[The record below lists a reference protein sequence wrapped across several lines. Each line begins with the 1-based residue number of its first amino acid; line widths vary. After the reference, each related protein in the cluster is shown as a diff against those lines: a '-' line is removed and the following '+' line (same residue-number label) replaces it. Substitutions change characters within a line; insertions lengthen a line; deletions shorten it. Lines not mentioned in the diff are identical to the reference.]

1 MSLFADDIFGQAVGP
16 ATRRRKAAGPA
27 PLFGDVFGGVPPDQE
42 EVSPELQ
49 ASVLG
54 ELGELTGGTLS
65 RVGDALA
72 MPGDYFRGLL
82 AGSPGERV
90 TGRELLRDMGL
101 AGQEDTWG
109 NFLSGLAVEVG
120 TDPLAMLSGPAK
132 ALTPAGR
139 AAQKLGLLDNAPTA
153 ATRKA
158 IQSGALATADAR
170 KALPTVV
177 QRTADKLEAT
187 GRTLSTLDPA
197 TVGRPLYGTRTARR
211 AITLDDTIKY
221 ADSPQA
227 AEREAR
233 ALLGDTEFN
242 RIRNQRLADSFG
254 IGLPFQNP
262 SITGDF
268 LGKGFGDNYAD
279 VLDTLGQ
286 AYRWSPVGRQM
297 SALFDN
303 KVGGAVDAED
313 QLTNI
318 ASFRARE
325 QAGGVA
331 DSAHTLLLSRVQQSH
346 PEVFSEDGNRI
357 LGRYLEGPAA
367 MRPGDEAYV
376 QARPELLNYANWWK
390 NNRQDYLT
398 GARELGLTAEQ
409 LADKY
414 GIEYLPRRADA
425 VLEME
430 SRRNRQLNNALS
442 TFTGDMLRRTDAMQ
456 VPGGRETIL
465 RLSRDPVV
473 AGGKRTA
480 TTDTAAAVHIL
491 KELQPL
497 VPPGGPDITLEQAEK
512 IARVLH
518 KLPSEALDRAPL
530 FGQHPTEMIGSYMR
544 NRNESMATAK
554 TLYDSLATF
563 AEDGLYTD
571 IPGGRH
577 ISMED
582 AIKRLGLRSYDDS
595 ADDLMDI
602 VGDGAAARAV
612 NARPLSGASKQ
623 MRERIAGLRGIAD
636 PDQVKLSEISIP
648 EEHVN
653 RLLRARDV
661 FSVDEASGSLLQQ
674 LDHITAAWKGSILT
688 WPARAVRD
696 LYSGATSNWLE
707 GALDRRSVRAARGL
721 LSSGPGDQTFLAELQ
736 SIPRYQGMGA
746 DAVNQFYS
754 DLAGTGLVAGGSS
767 TDIGL
772 GLTGRRALDAALPGA
787 TPVNAGTILG
797 ELAPQSGRTWT
808 EFARDFG
815 TWRSSLKPLAE
826 TKNPIL
832 RAGEQMNS
840 LTDGI
845 NRLSGYLALL
855 KQGFTPEAA
864 ARAMKRAHV
873 DYTSLSGFER
883 NVLRRVFPWYSYQ
896 SRIFGEVLR
905 QLSEQPGGRYGQLVR
920 ATESVQDDV
929 DDDAYI
935 TSDLR
940 SQFAVPIPE
949 EWGGVPAPGTQTY
962 LTDLDF
968 PGFDQINML
977 ETPGTVSGAATGT
990 MRQVGMQ
997 LHPGLRT
1004 LAELM
1009 SGQDFFTRRPV
1020 GESTSTL
1027 DSILRSVTG
1036 NPDANVP
1043 AIIEKPVEMMPFVG
1057 RPLYAARSLLDDRG
1071 GQSLAQRAIK
1081 TSLNATTGLKVRDKT
1096 QEDILRDQ
1104 VRQLQ
1109 ESVDPY
1115 TREFTTSYI
1124 PENLQPYVPNWA
1136 LDRMAVSRSLD
1147 RERRAARRKPR
1158 RKERERSATGQLF
1171 E

>member
-1 MSLFADDIFGQAVGP
+1 MSLFPEDIFGQAP
-16 ATRRRKAAGPA
+16 APSARRRRSTGSAA
-27 PLFGDVFGGVPPDQE
+27 LFSDPFGAAPPDQE
-42 EVSPELQ
+42 EVSPELRE
-49 ASVLG
+49 SVLRDI
-54 ELGELTGGTLS
+54 GELTGGTLS

-72 MPGDYFRGLL
+72 MPGDYFRGAIAGRPGERLTGRDFLRDAGL
-82 AGSPGERV
+82 AGS
-90 TGRELLRDMGL
+90 
-101 AGQEDTWG
+101 EDTWG
-109 NFLSGLAVEVG
+109 NFLAGLATEVA
-120 TDPLAMLSGPAK
+120 TDPLAMISGPAK

-139 AAQKLGLLDNAPTA
+139 AAQKLGLLDNAQTA

-158 IQSGALATADAR
+158 IEGGALATADAR
-170 KALPTVV
+170 AALPTVA
-177 QRTADKLEAT
+177 QRTADQLEAT
-187 GRTLSTLDPA
+187 GRTISTFDPA
-197 TVGRPLYGTRTARR
+197 TVGRPLYGPRTARR
-211 AITLDDTIKY
+211 AATLDDVIKY
-221 ADSPQA
+221 SDDAKS

-233 ALLGDTEFN
+233 SLLGDNEFN

-254 IGLPFQNP
+254 IGLPLQNP

-279 VLDTLGQ
+279 VLDTIGQ

-297 SALFDN
+297 SALFNN

-313 QLTNI
+313 QITNI
-318 ASFRARE
+318 AAFEAR
-325 QAGGVA
+325 QKAGGVA
-331 DSAHTLLLSRVQQSH
+331 DGAHALLLSRLNNAH

-357 LGRYLEGPAA
+357 LGRYLEGPSA

-376 QARPELLNYANWWK
+376 QSRPELLNYANWWK
-390 NNRQDYLT
+390 NNRQDYLE
-398 GARELGLTAEQ
+398 GARQLGLTAEE

-456 VPGGRETIL
+456 VPGGRESIL
-465 RLSRDPVV
+465 RLSQDPVV

-497 VPPGGPDITLEQAEK
+497 VPSGGPVITIEQAEK

-518 KLPSEALDRAPL
+518 KLPSDVLDRAPL

-577 ISMED
+577 ISMEEAVKRIGLKNYLDD
-582 AIKRLGLRSYDDS
+582 AGEEI
-595 ADDLMDI
+595 
-602 VGDGAAARAV
+602 
-612 NARPLSGASKQ
+612 GASQQ
-623 MRERIAGLRGIAD
+623 MRERIANLRGVSAD
-636 PDQVKLSEISIP
+636 EVKLAEVSIP

-661 FSVDEASGSLLQQ
+661 FSMDEAAGPLLQQ
-674 LDHITAAWKGSILT
+674 LDHLTQAWKGSILT

-707 GALDRRSVRAARGL
+707 GALDRQSVRAARGL
-721 LSSGPGDQTFLAELQ
+721 LSSGPQDGTFLEALE
-736 SIPRYQGMGA
+736 SIPRYQGLGA
-746 DAVNQFYS
+746 DAINQFYS
-754 DLAGTGLVAGGSS
+754 DLYGTGLVAGGAA
-767 TDIGL
+767 TDIGF
-772 GLTGRRALDAALPGA
+772 GTTGRRALDTALPGA
-787 TPVNAGTILG
+787 TPINAATILG
-797 ELAPQSGRTWT
+797 ELAPQSGRTWGQ
-808 EFARDFG
+808 FGKDFF
-815 TWRSSLKPLAE
+815 TWRSSLKPLNE
-826 TKNPIL
+826 TRNPIL

-845 NRLSGYLALL
+845 NRLSGYIALL

-873 DYTSLSGFER
+873 DYASLSGFER

-896 SRIFGEVLR
+896 SRIFSEVLR
-905 QLSEQPGGRYGQLVR
+905 QISEQPGGRYGQLVR

-935 TSDLR
+935 PSDLR
-940 SQFAVPIPE
+940 SQFAIPIPE
-949 EWGGVPAPGTQTY
+949 EWGGVPSPGTQTY

-990 MRQVGMQ
+990 MRQFGLQ
-997 LHPGLRT
+997 LHPALRT
-1004 LAELM
+1004 ATELM
-1009 SGQDFFTRRPV
+1009 SGRDFFTNRPV

-1036 NPDANVP
+1036 NQDADVP
-1043 AIIEKPVEMMPFVG
+1043 ALIEKPIEMLPFVG
-1057 RPLYAARSLLDDRG
+1057 RPLYAARSLLDNRG
-1071 GQSLAQRAIK
+1071 GQPIAQRVLK
-1081 TSLNATTGLKVRDKT
+1081 TGLNATTGVKVRDKT
-1096 QEDILRDQ
+1096 QDDILRDQ

-1115 TREFTTSYI
+1115 TRDFTTTYI

-1147 RERRAARRKPR
+1147 RDRRAARRKPR
-1158 RKERERSATGQLF
+1158 RKERDKSKTGQLF